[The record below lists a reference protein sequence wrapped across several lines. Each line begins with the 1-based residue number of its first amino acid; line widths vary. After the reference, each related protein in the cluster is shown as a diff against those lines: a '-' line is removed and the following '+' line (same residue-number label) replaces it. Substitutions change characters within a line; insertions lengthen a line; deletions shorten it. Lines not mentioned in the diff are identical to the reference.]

1 MLHLAPLSKGK
12 ALNDLLKLDY
22 FEDEKEIQIKCERNK
37 MVRIPSVPLIVIK
50 IRSAQSGSLL
60 LL

>member
-37 MVRIPSVPLIVIK
+37 MVRISSVPLIVIK